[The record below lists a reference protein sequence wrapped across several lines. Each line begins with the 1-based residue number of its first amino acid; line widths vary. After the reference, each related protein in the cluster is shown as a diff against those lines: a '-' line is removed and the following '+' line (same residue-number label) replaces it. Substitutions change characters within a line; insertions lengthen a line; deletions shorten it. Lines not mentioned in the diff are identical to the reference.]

1 MVVAT
6 FRSVIDMTVN
16 NSYQIY
22 WQSHLNPGKYTL
34 NAVGFR
40 QAMVDAYYRLYRKS
54 FPSIT
59 LFTSSCSLRHPANN
73 MQFDSFNHRIAKG
86 SQRQCS
92 LPGCKET
99 SVYSCKKFNFVFMLN
114 VLNYITEI
122 FWNIAYKII
131 ERWNIKL
138 FSSLRNICLRKVA
151 EKSFYTRIFEIF

>member
-54 FPSIT
+54 LPSIT
-59 LFTSSCSLRHPANN
+59 LFKSSCSYNHPANN
-73 MQFDSFNHRIAKG
+73 MQFDSFNHRIAKS
-86 SQRQCS
+86 SQRQCVAYQDVKKPLYILAKNSILSSCWMFWIIS
-92 LPGCKET
+92 LK
-99 SVYSCKKFNFVFMLN
+99 Y
-114 VLNYITEI
+114 
-122 FWNIAYKII
+122 
-131 ERWNIKL
+131 
-138 FSSLRNICLRKVA
+138 
-151 EKSFYTRIFEIF
+151 FEILLIK

>member
-6 FRSVIDMTVN
+6 FRSVVDVTVN
-16 NSYQIY
+16 NAYQKY
-22 WQSHLNPGKYTL
+22 LQSHLIPGKYRL
-34 NAVGFR
+34 NAIGLC
-40 QAMVDAYYRLYRKS
+40 QAIVDAYYRLYRKS
-54 FPSIT
+54 LPSIT
-59 LFTSSCSLRHPANN
+59 LFKSSCSYNHPANN

-122 FWNIAYKII
+122 F
-131 ERWNIKL
+131 
-138 FSSLRNICLRKVA
+138 
-151 EKSFYTRIFEIF
+151 